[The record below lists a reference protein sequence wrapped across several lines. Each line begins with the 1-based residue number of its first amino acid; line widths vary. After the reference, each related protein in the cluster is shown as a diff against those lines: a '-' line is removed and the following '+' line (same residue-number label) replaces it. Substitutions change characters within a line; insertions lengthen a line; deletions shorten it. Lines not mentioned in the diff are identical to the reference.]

1 MSDEFNNSDQ
11 SIQLELYVSRV
22 VYAATSKGYRHA
34 IAVAT
39 SPSYAEEIMK
49 AKLPTCLRG
58 DIETLTLPR
67 HEIDDDGRKTVTAW
81 VPNQVPES
89 L

>member
-1 MSDEFNNSDQ
+1 
-11 SIQLELYVSRV
+11 

-81 VPNQVPES
+81 VPNQVRES
-89 L
+89 LYKVGISNGYYFSELYYSFS

>member
-1 MSDEFNNSDQ
+1 
-11 SIQLELYVSRV
+11 V

-81 VPNQVPES
+81 VPNQVRES
-89 L
+89 LYKVGISNGYYFSELYYSFS